1 MKVATKEVRKVTSL
15 LDEIIE
21 EYKKSHSKK
30 KRDWRTY
37 EQRFAYEIRITYKEL
52 KPLVREAAESISRVK
67 GETRGAEKK
76 LTLEEEVL
84 ILLIKHLIQKSN
96 RDMSAML
103 ALFSCLSGIDI
114 SYKTVERLY
123 SDEQVLCALHNLH
136 VLLLKK
142 KDVKQADCGGDGTGY
157 SLTVKK
163 NYASHAQKLKDK
175 AKTSGKKRKKRS
187 FFFAFNLLDLDSDMY
202 IAVGTSFKSEKEAFD
217 SAIAMAKDVGIDIA
231 SIRLD
236 KYYSAQKYVR
246 ILGSELG
253 VANVYLIPKRDATV
267 KGPWNWKRMLYKF
280 VQHTE
285 AYLEEYFKRNGCEW
299 GIHQDKKRISWQL
312 GQKREDRLDTANF
325 LTSLWHNL
333 YALH

>member
-1 MKVATKEVRKVTSL
+1 MKISTKEVRNATSL
-15 LDEIIE
+15 LDDIIE
-21 EYKKSHSKK
+21 EYKKNHPKK

-37 EQRFAYEIRITYKEL
+37 EQRFAHELKITYKEL
-52 KPLVREAAESISRVK
+52 KPLVHEATSTLSRVK

-96 RDMSAML
+96 RDMSVML
-103 ALFSCLSGIDI
+103 AIFSCLSGIDI
-114 SYKTVERLY
+114 SYKSIERLY

-136 VLLLKK
+136 VLLLKR
-142 KDVKQADCGGDGTGY
+142 KDVNQANCGGDGTGY

-163 NYASHAQKLKDK
+163 HYASHAQKLKDK
-175 AKTSGKKRKKRS
+175 GKTNGKKRKKRS

-202 IAVGTSFKSEKEAFD
+202 VATGTSFKSEKEAYD
-217 SAIAMAKDVGIDIA
+217 SAMAMAKDVGIDIA

-236 KYYSAQKYVR
+236 RYYSAQKYVR
-246 ILGSELG
+246 MLESELG
-253 VANVYLIPKRDATV
+253 VDKVYLIPKKNVTV
-267 KGPWNWKRMLYKF
+267 KGSWNWKRMLHQF
-280 VQHTE
+280 VHHTE